1 MAEGQNGE
9 FEDSSPGGLS
19 SELQHTTGKLLGENE
34 AQNISSLPFSKIE
47 VLLSRIAGAQEAI
60 VLAAEKQGPPVRFT
74 DSTKPFDL
82 EQLEQTEGASRARV
96 TRGAHGED
104 LQQNTREPE
113 DEHQRRILDH
123 RPLDRIARVQER
135 LVELTES
142 PGLSHVDPFSLKEE
156 STGSKDDHAFHTPTE
171 GIESLA
177 ISEGSHEPVQRGED
191 AVQSVTDEQ
200 LNKERSRNELRV
212 ARQTDDL
219 SFEAEPNDRIINE
232 RNARLVPT
240 SDSNG
245 NDGLHPES
253 ETRLKSKGKDKQYA
267 LEQLPRRLRPLT
279 GFTENPTPLETTDDA
294 GIAMAH
300 GLTPST
306 GALVLYANRS
316 TWVRGLPNGP
326 GATFDE
332 HKLSLRLLDS
342 LPLSSSTVTNKSPTF
357 FTAGPPELQPP
368 LPTPKDT
375 LETLT
380 SPKKTAELNLDE
392 AEERKLPIRVKII
405 KQTERGKHQLLK
417 ETTQQ
422 RNGLRRNGSEGGNT
436 GKMEPAHQ

>member
-232 RNARLVPT
+232 RNGRLVPT

-279 GFTENPTPLETTDDA
+279 ASRKTRPRLKRQ
-294 GIAMAH
+294 MM
-300 GLTPST
+300 
-306 GALVLYANRS
+306 
-316 TWVRGLPNGP
+316 RGLKWRMG
-326 GATFDE
+326 
-332 HKLSLRLLDS
+332 SR
-342 LPLSSSTVTNKSPTF
+342 LPLALWFSMLIAQPGYAGSQ
-357 FTAGPPELQPP
+357 TALAQH
-368 LPTPKDT
+368 
-375 LETLT
+375 LT
-380 SPKKTAELNLDE
+380 SINSVCVCSIHYHYPHPRSPIKVQLFLPLAPPNCSHRCRHQKT
-392 AEERKLPIRVKII
+392 P
-405 KQTERGKHQLLK
+405 
-417 ETTQQ
+417 
-422 RNGLRRNGSEGGNT
+422 
-436 GKMEPAHQ
+436 